1 MPMLKEIP
9 VTWCK
14 ILCGKALKLRTELL
28 LQMLIDFVVPE
39 SQTSLIPRKIQTSS
53 ETETQTVLPTL
64 DTTTPRSFS
73 NGFFLA
79 GRAVNQVETWWNC
92 SWTRT
97 LFSFFTYDLSRF
109 MLICAFM
116 LNLSV
121 HVFTF
126 LVVKATKTILKELQ
140 WQKHQKRNT
149 LLTTKPVTKLSFH
162 TE

>member
-1 MPMLKEIP
+1 MPILKEIP

-14 ILCGKALKLRTELL
+14 ILCGKALKLRTQLL
-28 LQMLIDFVVPE
+28 LQMLVDFVVPE

-73 NGFFLA
+73 DGFFLLDE
-79 GRAVNQVETWWNC
+79 QWTKLKTWWNC
-92 SWTRT
+92 SWKRT

-121 HVFTF
+121 HVFTI
-126 LVVKATKTILKELQ
+126 LVAKATKTIQRTSMAKT
-140 WQKHQKRNT
+140 QKNTT